1 MELYLFVVIAVVLLS
16 WVSLYMIYKGKLNK
30 DKKPY
35 SAILLMFF
43 GPVYLIVRKYGQ
55 KRGGL
60 VTSREIYM
68 ITILFI
74 VFFISLAIVIL
85 RS

>member
-1 MELYLFVVIAVVLLS
+1 MELYLFVVIVVVLLS
-16 WVSLYMIYKGKLNK
+16 WISLYLIYREKLSK

-35 SAILLMFF
+35 SALFLMLF
-43 GPVYLIVRKYGQ
+43 GPVYLVVRKYGQ

-60 VTSREIYM
+60 VTNREIYM
-68 ITILFI
+68 IAILFI
-74 VFFISLAIVIL
+74 VFFISLVFVML